1 LLYQQG
7 LLVLYYLLELC
18 DEWVRHDHLHDLVL
32 IHLLPRIY
40 GMLLSN
46 LVLLEL
52 SYSALNRRLLLVEH
66 FLLLVVVL
74 LVLLVSRVIIGCQ
87 LLIVLL
93 LCFVDKGKLSN
104 Y

>member
-1 LLYQQG
+1 MLYQQS
-7 LLVLYYLLELC
+7 LLVLYHLLQLC

-32 IHLLPRIY
+32 IHLLPRVY

-52 SYSALNRRLLLVEH
+52 SDGALNRSLLLVEH

-74 LVLLVSRVIIGCQ
+74 LVLLVSRVIIGSK
-87 LLIVLL
+87 LLIVLP
-93 LCFVDKGKLSN
+93 LCFVD
-104 Y
+104 